1 MKKRFII
8 LFTLVSF
15 FSCDSYLDEVPDNR
29 QEVKTLDDVSE
40 LLVSAY
46 SRATYNFV
54 EAKSDNA
61 TYIIQ
66 NTQYPWMTENYT
78 YVPVV
83 SSEQQDT
90 PTYFW
95 DNTYNAIAHAN
106 QALVGLS
113 EIDGGDDD
121 FRNSLKGE
129 ALVSRAYN
137 HFMLANIFAL
147 HYSEANKS
155 ALGIPYITAPETE
168 LSVSYERGTLEETY
182 NLIEKD
188 LLEGLPL
195 ISDDYY
201 VGTGK
206 YHFNKS
212 AAYAF
217 ASRFYLFKGD
227 YVKCI
232 EYSNKLLGEGVVSIN
247 YIRDMDEV
255 FTGTGSVQ
263 IANNFIDVSKP
274 SNLLVVRKESFAV
287 TRYTRGFQAN
297 SALLTEIYDQD
308 NPQGSSDFRDLG
320 YGFSSSSARTPPK
333 YTELFEYT
341 TSTTG
346 FAYFIMP
353 ELRSEEVLL
362 NRMEAYIMENRLEDA
377 LNDYNTMA
385 PLRYSNGGQLTLGEV
400 AAYYGGTEKDAM
412 FSLVISE
419 RRKEFLRE
427 GLRWFDIK
435 RLGLEVYHVV
445 STDGDGNVVTDVTLA
460 GDDLRKAEQLPAK
473 AIANGIEENPGY

>member
-1 MKKRFII
+1 MKKRFLII
-8 LFTLVSF
+8 FTLVSF
-15 FSCDSYLDEVPDNR
+15 FACDSYLDEVPDNR
-29 QEVKTLDDVSE
+29 QDVKTLEDISE

-46 SRATYNFV
+46 SQATYNFV
-54 EAKSDNA
+54 EGKSDNA

-113 EIDGGDDD
+113 EIDEDDLS
-121 FRNSLKGE
+121 FRNALKGE
-129 ALVSRAYN
+129 ALVTRAYN

-147 HYSEANKS
+147 HYSEANKNT
-155 ALGIPYITAPETE
+155 LGIPYITSPETQ
-168 LSVSYERGTLEETY
+168 LSVSYNRGTLEETY

-206 YHFNKS
+206 YHFNKN

-227 YVKCI
+227 YTKCI
-232 EYSNKLLGEGVVSIN
+232 EYSNELLGAGVVSPN
-247 YIRDMDEV
+247 YVRDMDEV
-255 FTGTGSVQ
+255 YTGSGGVE
-263 IANNFIDVSKP
+263 IANKFIDVSKP

-287 TRYTRGFQAN
+287 TRYTRGFQPN
-297 SALLTEIYDQD
+297 NALFAEIYDQN
-308 NPQGSSDFRDLG
+308 NPQGSYDFRDLAYG
-320 YGFSSSSARTPPK
+320 YSSSSARNPPK

-353 ELRSEEVLL
+353 ELRSEEVIL

-377 LNDYNTMA
+377 LNDYNIMA
-385 PLRYSNGGQLTLGEV
+385 PLRYSNGGQLTLSEV
-400 AAYYGGTEKDAM
+400 AGYYGGTEQEAM
-412 FSLVISE
+412 FDLVISE
-419 RRKEFLRE
+419 RRKEFIRE

-445 STDGDGNVVTDVTLA
+445 STDGDGNVVTDITLA
-460 GDDLRKAEQLPAK
+460 GDDLRKAVQLPAK